1 MWLYNN
7 KVYSKGVEQVM
18 KHIQKILFILIYS
31 IILIT
36 LYKVITTHTTEVEQV
51 QATGQGELIT
61 LHTQGEYI
69 QYYYEY

>member
-1 MWLYNN
+1 
-7 KVYSKGVEQVM
+7 M
-18 KHIQKILFILIYS
+18 KHIKKILFIIVYS

>member
-18 KHIQKILFILIYS
+18 KHIKKILFIIVYS

-36 LYKVITTHTTEVEQV
+36 LYKVITTHTTEVEQ
-51 QATGQGELIT
+51 ATEQGELIT